1 MTTQKNIAFIGLGN
15 MGLPMAINLAKAGEL
30 VRGFD
35 PQVTDSSAEHP
46 EALTVCSSLD
56 EALMNSDLVI
66 TMLPNGHIVLG
77 VLDAIIK
84 LGAKPKVFLDCSTID
99 INHARQAHKHAND
112 AGINYMDAPVSGGI
126 SGAAAGTLTTMIGGD
141 ENVLSALK
149 PRIEP
154 MFKTFIHCGPG
165 GSGQAAKIC
174 NNMLLA
180 TTMIGTGETFNLGRK
195 LGLAPDTLFNVLS
208 TSTGSCWSVNSY
220 CPVPEVGPSSPA
232 DNDYKPGFSVAMM
245 LKDLHLT
252 QAAADSAD
260 QATPLGAHALELYQD
275 YANSGATEEDFSGI
289 IRYIAKLNRD

>member
-1 MTTQKNIAFIGLGN
+1 MTTKKTVTFIGLGN
-15 MGLPMAINLAKAGEL
+15 MGLPMATNLANAGET

-35 PQVTDSSAEHP
+35 PQVSQRDAGLP
-46 EALTVCSSLD
+46 EALILCSSLD
-56 EALMNSDLVI
+56 DALLDSDLVI
-66 TMLPNGHIVLG
+66 TMLPNGHIVLD
-77 VLDAIIK
+77 VLNAIIQ
-84 LGAKPKVFLDCSTID
+84 LGAKPELVLDCSTID
-99 INHARQAHKHAND
+99 INHAREAHNIASD
-112 AGINYMDAPVSGGI
+112 AGIHYMDAPVSGGI

-141 ENVLSALK
+141 ENVLSKVK
-149 PRIEP
+149 PRIES

-195 LGLAPDTLFNVLS
+195 LGLDLNTLYDVLS

-220 CPVPEVGPSSPA
+220 CPVPGVGPSSPA

-245 LKDLHLT
+245 LKDLNLT
-252 QAAADSAD
+252 QAAADSAA

-289 IRYIAKLNRD
+289 IRYLAQLERQ